1 MYKNMINRLIKKIID
16 IKIYDK
22 SLLKILAIT
31 NEDRIITLEMLIDIN
46 SFSLELI
53 SNITQD
59 FLSNIT
65 KSEKRGK
72 IELNIVKDKDDGL
85 FTIRDITDKI
95 LDKFTEESEEN

>member
-1 MYKNMINRLIKKIID
+1 MINRLIKKVID

-53 SNITQD
+53 SNSTQE
-59 FLSNIT
+59 FLSGIIT

-72 IELNIVKDKDDGL
+72 IELNTVKDKDDGL

-95 LDKFTEESEEN
+95 LDKFTKESEEN

>member
-1 MYKNMINRLIKKIID
+1 MINSLIKEIID

-31 NEDRIITLEMLIDIN
+31 NENRIIILEMLIDIN

-53 SNITQD
+53 LNSPQE
-59 FLSNIT
+59 FLSSIT
-65 KSEKRGK
+65 KGERRGK
-72 IELNIVKDKDDGL
+72 IELNIVIKDKDDGL

-95 LDKFTEESEEN
+95 LDKFTEESEEI